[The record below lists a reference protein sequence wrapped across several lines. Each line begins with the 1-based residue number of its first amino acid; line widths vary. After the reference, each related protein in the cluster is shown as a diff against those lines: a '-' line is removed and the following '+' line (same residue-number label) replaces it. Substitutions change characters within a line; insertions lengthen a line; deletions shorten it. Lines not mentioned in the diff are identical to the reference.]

1 MIESKCLELIA
12 DNVYHD
18 SLMRT
23 LLLLHIFFIK
33 WLNISFNWSDN
44 KKFAYTLFQ
53 RIHMDVKNHS
63 ILYKITDVFFPN
75 KDLIHVGFHDA
86 KFLRIC
92 DDDKSKLKKFLKE

>member
-1 MIESKCLELIA
+1 
-12 DNVYHD
+12 
-18 SLMRT
+18 
-23 LLLLHIFFIK
+23 
-33 WLNISFNWSDN
+33 
-44 KKFAYTLFQ
+44 
-53 RIHMDVKNHS
+53 MDVKNHS